1 MGINRRIRRQE
12 QRKVKKE
19 MTEVQYQFLNELKNM
34 SEEERN
40 EYVNRIKEEYQ
51 KQLEE
56 CVIVEK
62 TE

>member
-51 KQLEE
+51 KQLEQE
-56 CVIVEK
+56 EK
-62 TE
+62 WEQ